1 MRNAI
6 EIAADIRKSDVW
18 DYELCTE
25 LCTELCKAAD
35 MEEEWEAASTGDYDW
50 NDPNRGPSFEEVVE
64 AAAEKLGVEIY

>member
-25 LCTELCKAAD
+25 LCKAAG
-35 MEEEWEAASTGDYDW
+35 MEKEWEAASAGDYDW
-50 NDPNRGPSFEEVVE
+50 NSPNHGPSFEEVVE

>member
-25 LCTELCKAAD
+25 LCKAAD
-35 MEEEWEAASTGDYDW
+35 MEEEWEAASAGDYDW
-50 NDPNRGPSFEEVVE
+50 NDPNRGPSFE
-64 AAAEKLGVEIY
+64 

>member
-1 MRNAI
+1 MRSAI

-25 LCTELCKAAD
+25 LCKAAD
-35 MEEEWEAASTGDYDW
+35 MEEEWEATSASDYDW
-50 NDPNRGPSFEEVVE
+50 NYPDRGPSFEEVVE

>member
-25 LCTELCKAAD
+25 LCKAAVSIVWYAQSD
-35 MEEEWEAASTGDYDW
+35 
-50 NDPNRGPSFEEVVE
+50 VVD
-64 AAAEKLGVEIY
+64 KDFLRLLCGH

>member
-25 LCTELCKAAD
+25 LCKAAD
-35 MEEEWEAASTGDYDW
+35 MEEEWEAASAGDYDW
-50 NDPNRGPSFEEVVE
+50 NDLNRGPSFEEVVE

>member
-25 LCTELCKAAD
+25 LCKAAD
-35 MEEEWEAASTGDYDW
+35 MEKEWESASAGDYDW
-50 NDPNRGPSFEEVVE
+50 NDPNHGPSFEEVVE

>member
-25 LCTELCKAAD
+25 LCKAD
-35 MEEEWEAASTGDYDW
+35 HMEEESEAASASDYDW
-50 NDPNRGPSFEEVVE
+50 NDPDRGPSFEEVVE

>member
-25 LCTELCKAAD
+25 LCKAAD
-35 MEEEWEAASTGDYDW
+35 MEEEWEAASAGDYDW
-50 NDPNRGPSFEEVVE
+50 NSLKPPLKNWALRST
-64 AAAEKLGVEIY
+64 K

>member
-1 MRNAI
+1 MRSAI

-25 LCTELCKAAD
+25 LCKAAD
-35 MEEEWEAASTGDYDW
+35 MEEDWEAVSAGDYDW
-50 NDPNRGPSFEEVVE
+50 NDSNRGPSFEEVVE